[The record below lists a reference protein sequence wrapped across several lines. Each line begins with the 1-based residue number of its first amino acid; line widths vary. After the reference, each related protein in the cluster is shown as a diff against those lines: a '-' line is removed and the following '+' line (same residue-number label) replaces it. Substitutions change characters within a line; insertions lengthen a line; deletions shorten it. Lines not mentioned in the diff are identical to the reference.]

1 MGFLAKRSMA
11 SAKIVTR
18 KKKNKDGTIPIVLR
32 ITKDRRTSY
41 IYLGKNVDQKDWDA
55 TNQKVKRSHPSSQ
68 RLNNFLLKKLTE
80 AQNAILDFELK
91 QADFTVED
99 LRQKLS
105 SEKTKD
111 TFFAQAELYFEN
123 LAQAENYNRLT
134 AERPA
139 VNHFRRFLEDKDIA
153 FSNITIS
160 LLERFKAYLIGKIK
174 VSERTAVNYLIII
187 RTLYKR
193 AIKNGITDKQHY
205 PFGIDKF
212 HIKKPEGLKI
222 GLNEAEVKRLEA
234 VKLKKGSFEDHSRNL
249 WLYSFYFAGMRVS
262 DVLLSRWSD
271 LKDDRIFY
279 VMGKNKKPGSL
290 KVPEK
295 AQIILNQYEGLK
307 RSDDDLIFPDLKMI
321 EDFKDKVRVQ
331 KRIKE
336 VIRRVNLTLKKIAEK
351 ADIDKPLTMH
361 IARHTFGNISG
372 DRIPIQ
378 MLQKLY
384 RHSSITTTINYQ
396 KNFLFKEADDA
407 LDSVLDF

>member
-1 MGFLAKRSMA
+1 MA
-11 SAKIVTR
+11 SAKVVLR
-18 KKKNKDGTIPIVLR
+18 KKKNKDGTFPIVLR
-32 ITKDRRTSY
+32 VTKDRRTSY
-41 IYLGKNVDQKDWDA
+41 IYLGKNIHEKDWDA
-55 TNQKVKRSHPSSQ
+55 LHQKAKRSHPTYK
-68 RLNNFLLKKLTE
+68 RLNNYLLKKLTE
-80 AQNAILDFELK
+80 AQNIILDFELQQK
-91 QADFTVED
+91 EFSVEE
-99 LRQKLS
+99 LKRKLTN
-105 SEKTKD
+105 EKNKD
-111 TFFAQAELYFEN
+111 TFFAQADLYFDT
-123 LAQAENYNRLT
+123 LRQAENYNRLT

-139 VNHFRRFLEDKDIA
+139 INHFKRFLKNKDIA
-153 FSNITIS
+153 FSDITIP
-160 LLERFKAYLIGKIK
+160 LLERFKAYLTGGIK

-193 AIKNGITDKQHY
+193 AIKNGIADKLYY
-205 PFGIDKF
+205 PFGQDKF
-212 HIKKPEGLKI
+212 HIKKPESLKI
-222 GLNEAEVKRLEA
+222 GLTEEEVKKLES
-234 VKLKKGSFEDHSRNL
+234 VNLKEGAFEHHVRNL

-271 LKDDRIFY
+271 FKDGRIFY

-290 KVPEK
+290 KIPEK
-295 AQIILNQYEGLK
+295 AQIILVQYESQK
-307 RSDDDLIFPDLKMI
+307 RSEDDLVFPDLKVV
-321 EDFKDKVRVQ
+321 EDFSDKIRVQ

-336 VIRRVNLTLKKIAEK
+336 VIGRINRTLKVIAEK
-351 ADIDKPLTMH
+351 AEIDKPLTMH

>member
-1 MGFLAKRSMA
+1 MA
-11 SAKIVTR
+11 SAKVVIR
-18 KKKNKDGTIPIVLR
+18 KKKNKDGTYPIVLR

-41 IYLGKNVDQKDWDA
+41 VYLGKNVGEKDWDA
-55 TNQKVKRSHPSSQ
+55 VHNKVKRSHPYYK

-80 AQNAILDFELK
+80 AQNIILDCELK
-91 QADFTVED
+91 EKEFSVQE
-99 LRQKLS
+99 LKLQLTS
-105 SEKTKD
+105 DKNAD
-111 TFFAQAELYFEN
+111 TFFAQAELYFET
-123 LAQAENYNRLT
+123 LEQAENYNRLT

-139 VNHFRRFLEDKDIA
+139 INHFRRFLKDKDVA
-153 FSNITIS
+153 FSDITIS
-160 LLERFKAYLIGKIK
+160 LLERFKAYLSGKIK
-174 VSERTAVNYLIII
+174 VSERTAANYLIII

-193 AIKNGITDKQHY
+193 AIKNGIADEQYY
-205 PFGIDKF
+205 PFGMDKF
-212 HIKKPEGLKI
+212 HIKKPESLKI
-222 GLNEAEVKRLEA
+222 GLNEEEVKRLEL
-234 VKLKKGSFEDHSRNL
+234 VELEHGSFEHHARNL

-262 DVLLSRWSD
+262 DVLQSRWSD
-271 LKDDRIFY
+271 FKDGRIFY

-295 AQIILNQYEGLK
+295 TLAIMAQYQYQK
-307 RSDDDLIFPDLKMI
+307 RSEDDLVFPDLKMI
-321 EDFKDKVRVQ
+321 EDFSYKTRVQ

-336 VIRRVNLTLKKIAEK
+336 VIRRVNISLKKVAIKAE
-351 ADIDKPLTMH
+351 IDKPLTMH

>member
-1 MGFLAKRSMA
+1 MA
-11 SAKIVTR
+11 SAKVVLR
-18 KKKNKDGTIPIVLR
+18 KKKNKDGTFPLVLR
-32 ITKDRRTSY
+32 VTKDRRTSY
-41 IYLGKNVDQKDWDA
+41 IYLGKNVQEKEWDA
-55 TNQKVKRSHPSSQ
+55 VHHKVKRSHPSYK

-80 AQNAILDFELK
+80 AQNIILDFELK
-91 QADFTVED
+91 QKDFSVEE
-99 LRQKLS
+99 LKRQLT
-105 SEKTKD
+105 SEKNKD
-111 TFFAQAELYFEN
+111 TFFVQADLYFDT
-123 LAQAENYNRLT
+123 LQQAQNYNRLT

-139 VNHFRRFLEDKDIA
+139 INHFQRFLKGKDIT
-153 FSNITIS
+153 FSDITIS
-160 LLERFKAYLIGKIK
+160 LLERFKAYLSGSIK

-193 AIKNGITDKQHY
+193 AIKNGIADKQYY
-205 PFGIDKF
+205 PFGQDKF
-212 HIKKPEGLKI
+212 HVKKPDSLKI
-222 GLNEAEVKRLEA
+222 GLTEEEVKRLES
-234 VKLKKGSFEDHSRNL
+234 VELKVGSFEHHVRNL

-271 LKDDRIFY
+271 FKDGRIFY

-290 KVPEK
+290 KIPEK
-295 AQIILNQYEGLK
+295 VLAILDQYQDQK
-307 RSDDDLIFPDLKMI
+307 RSDDDLVFPDLKMI
-321 EDFKDKVRVQ
+321 EDFNDKIRVQ

-336 VIRRVNLTLKKIAEK
+336 VIRRVNLTLKDVAQK
-351 ADIDKPLTMH
+351 AGIDKPLTMH

-384 RHSSITTTINYQ
+384 RHSSITTTVNYQ

>member
-1 MGFLAKRSMA
+1 MA
-11 SAKIVTR
+11 SVKVVIR
-18 KKKNKDGTIPIVLR
+18 KKINKDDSYPLCLR

-41 IYLGKNVDQKDWDA
+41 IYLSRNIHEKDWDA
-55 TNQKVKRSHPSSQ
+55 AHSKVKRSHPSYK
-68 RLNNFLLKKLTE
+68 RLNSFLLKKQTD
-80 AQNAILDFELK
+80 AVNMILDNELK
-91 QADFTVED
+91 QKE
-99 LRQKLS
+99 LS
-105 SEKTKD
+105 VQELKKQLTNDITTD
-111 TFFAQAELYFEN
+111 TFFSQAVLYFEN
-123 LAQAENYNRLT
+123 LETAENYNRLT

-139 VNHFRRFLEDKDIA
+139 INHFRRFLKGKEIA
-153 FSNITIS
+153 FSDITIS
-160 LLERFKAYLIGKIK
+160 LLERFKAYLLGTIK

-193 AIKNGITDKQHY
+193 AIKNGITDGQTY
-205 PFGIDKF
+205 PFGMDKF
-212 HIKKPEGLKI
+212 HIKKPESLKI
-222 GLNEAEVKRLEA
+222 GLNEKEVKRIEALELPI
-234 VKLKKGSFEDHSRNL
+234 KSFAHHARNL

-271 LKDDRIFY
+271 FKDKRIYY

-295 AQIILNQYEGLK
+295 ALEILNQYQDSK
-307 RSDDDLIFPDLKMI
+307 RSNDDLVFPDLKLI
-321 EDFKDKVRVQ
+321 EDFSDKIRVQ

-336 VIRRVNLTLKKIAEK
+336 VIRRVNLALKKVAEK
-351 ADIDKPLTMH
+351 AVIDKPLTMH

-372 DRIPIQ
+372 DKIPIQ

-384 RHSSITTTINYQ
+384 RHSSITTTVNYQ